1 MAKHK
6 MTSKTSKHSTLVTD
20 HCSLLTDHW
29 PLILALLLLAGC
41 AGLRPAPPTRM
52 ALSPEEA
59 LAQLQARQQ
68 SIRSFQGK
76 GRITLLSP
84 EQNYSGTGLVAGRLP
99 ATLKA
104 DVLDFLGR
112 SLLSFASDGQ
122 EVQVFIPKEGKIFRG
137 PASPRNLAAFIPPG
151 VTLPQAL
158 RLLVGALP
166 LNRGQPRKGELNA
179 AQGLYVYEWSNSQG
193 GLEERLWVDQELH
206 PVKEEWYGEDGTP
219 RFTAELAEYGSISP
233 FLPGKITLRTEKPRV
248 ELRLAYKDLLLNPDL
263 KPSDLALQ
271 PAPGV
276 QEVPLGP

>member
-1 MAKHK
+1 MAYKKDRKLYSNHR
-6 MTSKTSKHSTLVTD
+6 
-20 HCSLLTDHW
+20 SLITGHW
-29 PLILALLLLAGC
+29 LLIPALLWLAGC
-41 AGLRPAPPTRM
+41 AGLGPAPPPRM
-52 ALSPEEA
+52 ALSPGEV

-68 SIRSFQGK
+68 SIRSFQAK
-76 GRITLLSP
+76 GRITLISP

-122 EVQVFIPKEGKIFRG
+122 EVRVFIPREGKIFHG

-166 LNRGQPRKGELNA
+166 LNGGRPQRGEFHP
-179 AQGLYVYEWSNSQG
+179 AQGLYVYEWANAQG
-193 GLEERLWVDQELH
+193 GLQERLWVDQELH

-233 FLPGKITLRTEKPRV
+233 LLPGKITLRTDKPRV
-248 ELRLAYKDLLLNPDL
+248 ELRLAYKDLLPNPDL

-271 PAPGV
+271 PPPGV
-276 QEVPLGP
+276 QEVPLKD

>member
-1 MAKHK
+1 MVTFKVGCALRTIFFK
-6 MTSKTSKHSTLVTD
+6 LV
-20 HCSLLTDHW
+20 C
-29 PLILALLLLAGC
+29 LATLLLLAGC
-41 AGLRPAPPTRM
+41 AGLRPPPPPR
-52 ALSPEEA
+52 AVLSPDEA

-99 ATLKA
+99 EALKA

-112 SLLSFASDGQ
+112 SLLSFASDGR
-122 EVQVFIPKEGKIFRG
+122 EVQVFIPREGKIFRG

-151 VTLPQAL
+151 VTLPQAV

-166 LNRGQPRKGELNA
+166 LSVGVPLRKEFDP
-179 AQGLYVYEWSNSQG
+179 AQGLYVFQWTNPQG
-193 GLEERLWVDQELH
+193 GLQERLGLDQELH
-206 PVKEEWYGEDGTP
+206 PVKEEWYGEDGNL

-233 FLPGKITLRTEKPRV
+233 FLPGKITVRTEKPRV

-276 QEVPLGP
+276 QEVPLRP